1 MHFEENQLFP
11 SSIGISPLS
20 PVHPLRF
27 QPKLVRSSTRC
38 YPRFNLTR
46 DSSLGFGSTQRDY
59 GRLAPVTPYSDSIS
73 LRLRIQHLNHDTLK
87 SLSGSICNRLA
98 IRHSSL

>member
-1 MHFEENQLFP
+1 MHFEENQLFL

-27 QPKLVRSSTRC
+27 QPKLVRSSTRF

-46 DSSLGFGSTQRDY
+46 DRSLGFGSTQRDY
-59 GRLAPVTPYSDSIS
+59 NRLAPATPYSDLLS
-73 LRLRIQHLNHDTLK
+73 LRLRVSTPYARHAEVTRRITIQKARN
-87 SLSGSICNRLA
+87 
-98 IRHSSL
+98 